1 MRHSA
6 EKPAQVAEQLFQ
18 TAITLHQDGALQRA
32 EHLYREVLR
41 QFPQHAGALNMLGV
55 IGCQTGNFK
64 QGADLIR
71 QAIEHDPDNPDYHN
85 NLGMAS
91 MQNGDPAGAIP
102 SFEQAVTLKPRFAEA
117 QFNLGNA
124 LMATGE
130 DAAAEKHYRKAI
142 RSRPDYVDALNNL
155 GNLLRQRG
163 KVNEAGQLFRKVVK
177 LAPDFAGGYFNLA
190 LAVQAQANYE
200 EAIEAFRRAL
210 ELDDR
215 PAHMWEALGHCLRQ
229 QGALDD
235 AEAAFDEALKRQPE
249 STALL
254 NALGLVQFAKNRVD
268 DALASFEA
276 ALALDAA
283 LPLSQ
288 NHTGMACSA
297 LGDRSRAASHFER
310 AIAID
315 AGFGDAYRNLA
326 ELNLDEAQARDL
338 IGRISRQLANDTLAP
353 LHRID
358 MQFALGKLLDDLG
371 QFEEAFA
378 AFETAN
384 QLKHVDVRFNAE
396 AQGRYMDAIIEVF
409 NAEYFEA
416 AASHGESS
424 EQPVFVVG
432 MPRSGTSLVE
442 QIAASHPRVFG
453 AGELTFFPEH
463 IMTLARRL
471 ESDKSFPY
479 CVKGKMEAIAQLAP
493 AYLELLE
500 QRADGAVRVTDKM
513 PYNFLYLGVIAALF
527 PRARVVHCRR
537 DPMATCFSIYT
548 RKLAGSHPYSYDL
561 QELGAAYRAYERLM
575 GHWRTV
581 LPMPLLD
588 LDYEGL
594 IADQEGCTRELIAF
608 LGLDWDPACLDF
620 HRTKRAVTTASQ
632 WQVRRPLYASAAEHW
647 RHYADHLEP
656 LREVLLG
663 AGAV

>member
-1 MRHSA
+1 
-6 EKPAQVAEQLFQ
+6 
-18 TAITLHQDGALQRA
+18 
-32 EHLYREVLR
+32 
-41 QFPQHAGALNMLGV
+41 MLGV

-71 QAIEHDPDNPDYHN
+71 QAIELDPDNPDYHN

-177 LAPDFAGGYFNLA
+177 LAPDFAGGHFNFA
-190 LAVQAQANYE
+190 LAVQEQANYE

-276 ALALDAA
+276 ALTLDAA

-297 LGDRSRAASHFER
+297 LGDRSRAASHFEQ

-326 ELNLDEAQARDL
+326 ELDLDEAQARDL

-493 AYLELLE
+493 AYLELLD

-513 PYNFLYLGVIAALF
+513 PYNFLYLGVIATLF

-608 LGLDWDPACLDF
+608 LGLDWDAACLDF
-620 HRTKRAVTTASQ
+620 HRSERAVTTASQ

>member
-1 MRHSA
+1 
-6 EKPAQVAEQLFQ
+6 
-18 TAITLHQDGALQRA
+18 
-32 EHLYREVLR
+32 
-41 QFPQHAGALNMLGV
+41 MLGV

-71 QAIEHDPDNPDYHN
+71 QAIELDPDNPDYHN

-177 LAPDFAGGYFNLA
+177 LAPDFAGGHFNFA
-190 LAVQAQANYE
+190 LAVQEQANYE

-215 PAHMWEALGHCLRQ
+215 PAHMWEALGHCQRQ

-276 ALALDAA
+276 ALTLDAA

-297 LGDRSRAASHFER
+297 LGDRSRAASHFEQ

-326 ELNLDEAQARDL
+326 ELDLDEAQARDL

-493 AYLELLE
+493 AYLELLD

-513 PYNFLYLGVIAALF
+513 PYNFLYLGVIATLF

-608 LGLDWDPACLDF
+608 LGLDWDAACLDF
-620 HRTKRAVTTASQ
+620 HRSERAVTTASQ

>member
-71 QAIEHDPDNPDYHN
+71 QAIELDPDNPDYHN

-177 LAPDFAGGYFNLA
+177 LAPDFAGGHFNLA

-297 LGDRSRAASHFER
+297 LGDRSRAASHFEQ

-326 ELNLDEAQARDL
+326 ELDLDEAQARDL

-608 LGLDWDPACLDF
+608 LGLDWDAACLDF
-620 HRTKRAVTTASQ
+620 HRTERAVTTASQ

>member
-1 MRHSA
+1 
-6 EKPAQVAEQLFQ
+6 
-18 TAITLHQDGALQRA
+18 
-32 EHLYREVLR
+32 
-41 QFPQHAGALNMLGV
+41 MLGV

-71 QAIEHDPDNPDYHN
+71 QAIELDPDNPDYHN

-297 LGDRSRAASHFER
+297 LGDRSRAASHFEQ

>member
-1 MRHSA
+1 MAKLVEDAERLISEGRIADGVAMLRQSVERDPGNESLVQAWCNAMLAVGDVRDDAALLQKTLASGMRHPLVRFCMA
-6 EKPAQVAEQLFQ
+6 LAHQ
-18 TAITLHQDGALQRA
+18 TDGQ
-32 EHLYREVLR
+32 
-41 QFPQHAGALNMLGV
+41 
-55 IGCQTGNFK
+55 
-64 QGADLIR
+64 
-71 QAIEHDPDNPDYHN
+71 
-85 NLGMAS
+85 
-91 MQNGDPAGAIP
+91 
-102 SFEQAVTLKPRFAEA
+102 FEQARAILSDLLVEYPRFTQATHLMVRMLVLEGKHEQAMELLEPRLGTGDPIIACAFGLVASAVDRRDEA
-117 QFNLGNA
+117 VRLLAGVLN
-124 LMATGE
+124 E
-130 DAAAEKHYRKAI
+130 DRIAAAVRY
-142 RSRPDYVDALNNL
+142 DAGLML
-155 GNLLRQRG
+155 ARLLD
-163 KVNEAGQLFRKVVK
+163 EM
-177 LAPDFAGGYFNLA
+177 
-190 LAVQAQANYE
+190 E
-200 EAIEAFRRAL
+200 
-210 ELDDR
+210 
-215 PAHMWEALGHCLRQ
+215 H
-229 QGALDD
+229 
-235 AEAAFDEALKRQPE
+235 FDEAMDAARR
-249 STALL
+249 A
-254 NALGLVQFAKNRVD
+254 NRLGAVPYDPGAT
-268 DALASFEA
+268 DALAEGLIAEFTPA
-276 ALALDAA
+276 RVAA
-283 LPLSQ
+283 LPRA
-288 NHTGMACSA
+288 TG
-297 LGDRSRAASHFER
+297 DTSRPIF
-310 AIAID
+310 
-315 AGFGDAYRNLA
+315 
-326 ELNLDEAQARDL
+326 
-338 IGRISRQLANDTLAP
+338 
-353 LHRID
+353 
-358 MQFALGKLLDDLG
+358 LL
-371 QFEEAFA
+371 
-378 AFETAN
+378 
-384 QLKHVDVRFNAE
+384 
-396 AQGRYMDAIIEVF
+396 
-409 NAEYFEA
+409 
-416 AASHGESS
+416 
-424 EQPVFVVG
+424 G